1 MSISRSRYDTGIW
14 TGRVGRGEEEEG
26 GVEKVEEKDL
36 TLLSQLING
45 HRLPPDY
52 MSIRLEIYSNN
63 RIPAGHWYK
72 LVTMEK
78 EHYIKTDKEI
88 RKKQQKFV
96 RSLLYSKV
104 TRAKGKSKGVLVK

>member
-1 MSISRSRYDTGIW
+1 MSFGYFLKEYIDNLELKRKDFAAQIGID
-14 TGRVGRGEEEEG
+14 E
-26 GVEKVEEKDL
+26 

-63 RIPAGHWYK
+63 RIPSGHWYK
-72 LVTMEK
+72 LVTLEK
-78 EHYIKTDKEI
+78 ENYIKTDKEI

-96 RSLLYSKV
+96 RSPLNPKV
-104 TRAKGKSKGVLVK
+104 ARGKGKSNAVLVK